1 MNFLNDSYGLD
12 LLSIFLILVSSF
24 FNLFYFTRI
33 IASIILILAL
43 YRVFSRNISKRN
55 QELKSFCI
63 HANKFLGKFNRALPN
78 NLRIFHFSDLAPI
91 FSKVSSWFNEKKD
104 FKIVKCPRC
113 NQKLRLPRHKG
124 RITVTCKRCLH
135 EFKLKT

>member
-1 MNFLNDSYGLD
+1 MNFLNESYGLD

-24 FNLFYFTRI
+24 FNLFYITRI
-33 IASIILILAL
+33 IASIFLIIAL
-43 YRVFSRNISKRN
+43 YRVFSRNVPKRQ
-55 QELKSFCI
+55 QELRTFC
-63 HANKFLGKFNRALPN
+63 AYSNKFLSKFNKSLPN
-78 NLRIFHFSDLAPI
+78 NLPVFHFRDYAPFFANI
-91 FSKVSSWFNEKKD
+91 KKFINEKRN

-113 NQKLRLPRHKG
+113 SQKLRLPRHKG

>member
-12 LLSIFLILVSSF
+12 FLSIFLILVSSF

-33 IASIILILAL
+33 LASIILIIAL
-43 YRVFSRNISKRN
+43 YRVFSRNIYKRE
-55 QELKSFCI
+55 QELKNFCI
-63 HANKFLGKFNRALPN
+63 YANKFLGKFNRSLPN
-78 NLRIFHFSDLAPI
+78 QLPVFRFTQLTPV
-91 FSKVSSWFNEKKD
+91 FSKVKKWFNEQRN

-113 NQKLRLPRHKG
+113 SQKLRLPRHKG

>member
-12 LLSIFLILVSSF
+12 FLSIFLILVSSF

-33 IASIILILAL
+33 LASIILILAL
-43 YRVFSRNISKRN
+43 YRVFSKNIYKRD

-78 NLRIFHFSDLAPI
+78 NLPVFHFNHLEPI
-91 FSKVSSWFNEKKD
+91 FSKITKWFNEKRN

-113 NQKLRLPRHKG
+113 SQKLRLPRHKG

>member
-12 LLSIFLILVSSF
+12 FLSIFLILVSSF
-24 FNLFYFTRI
+24 FNLFFITRLL
-33 IASIILILAL
+33 ASIILVIAL
-43 YRVFSRNISKRN
+43 YRVFSRNITKRQ
-55 QELKSFCI
+55 QELRSFCI
-63 HANKFLGKFNRALPN
+63 HSNKFLRRFNKTLPN
-78 NLRIFHFSDLAPI
+78 NLPVFHFRDLSPI
-91 FSKVSSWFNEKKD
+91 FFNFKRWFKEKQN

-113 NQKLRLPRHKG
+113 SQKLRLPRHKG

>member
-43 YRVFSRNISKRN
+43 YRVFSRNIAKRD

-63 HANKFLGKFNRALPN
+63 HANKFLGKFNRALPS

-91 FSKVSSWFNEKKD
+91 FSKVSGWFNEKKD